1 MSLRMRGN
9 CSSFGLKLA
18 NESLAIVII
27 PFLGNI
33 VEYFSKAEVSRLFGY
48 NLNGFLNI
56 FLRDKNNSSIVK

>member
-1 MSLRMRGN
+1 MSSRMRGN

-33 VEYFSKAEVSRLFGY
+33 VEYLNKAEIRRLFSY
-48 NLNGFLNI
+48 NLNGF
-56 FLRDKNNSSIVK
+56 